1 MGIAAILIWLINLVS
16 SLLILLIVLNWIFS
30 VFLDY
35 YHPARRFVERIV
47 DPLIMPVRRM
57 VPLIGMFDISYLVLI
72 LMIYALQFAL
82 IRVISII
89 ALR

>member
-1 MGIAAILIWLINLVS
+1 M
-16 SLLILLIVLNWIFS
+16 LILLIVLNWIFP

-35 YHPARRFVERIV
+35 YHPARRFVERII
-47 DPLIMPVRRM
+47 DPLVMPIRRV

-72 LMIYALQFAL
+72 LMIYVLQSAL

-89 ALR
+89 VLR